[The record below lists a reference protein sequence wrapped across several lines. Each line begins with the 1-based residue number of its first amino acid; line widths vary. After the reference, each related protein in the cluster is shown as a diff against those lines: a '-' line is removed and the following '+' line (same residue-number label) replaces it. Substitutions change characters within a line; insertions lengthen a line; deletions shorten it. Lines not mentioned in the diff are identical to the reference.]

1 MSPPRKPPAKSSTK
15 SELWQRL
22 REARGRKDKT
32 QQDIADLFGITR
44 EAVSQ
49 WESPRGEKRT
59 KPSTD
64 QLKRIAKELGV
75 PFEAY
80 LTNDEVPA
88 AAWSTGKDGKP
99 LVKAFHPDDPAGAEE
114 VRIPESRVKFS
125 GGHGHSVTMGFEAME
140 DSEPATYRLSWFQ
153 KERIN
158 PKKARRFRV
167 TGNSMEPML
176 YPGDSILVNLE
187 ETTVREGLIYV
198 FRHGDQ
204 LKVKRLIPK
213 SDGSLVL
220 RSINR
225 EEYPDDVVP
234 AAAAAEQITV
244 IGRVRDKS
252 GRGGL

>member
-1 MSPPRKPPAKSSTK
+1 MALKDRIKEVRGGDPQTVAAKKTGMSQPMWSKLERGEVDVADTALLPRIAEAYGISLDWLTYGRGP
-15 SELWQRL
+15 RL
-22 REARGRKDKT
+22 RGGR
-32 QQDIADLFGITR
+32 
-44 EAVSQ
+44 E
-49 WESPRGEKRT
+49 
-59 KPSTD
+59 
-64 QLKRIAKELGV
+64 
-75 PFEAY
+75 
-80 LTNDEVPA
+80 
-88 AAWSTGKDGKP
+88 
-99 LVKAFHPDDPAGAEE
+99 LVKAFHPEDPAAEEE
-114 VRIPESRVKFS
+114 VRIPESRVRFS
-125 GGHGHSVTMGFEAME
+125 GGHGHKPSYEAVD

-204 LKVKRLIPK
+204 LKVKKLIPR

-234 AAAAAEQITV
+234 AAAAAEQITI

>member
-1 MSPPRKPPAKSSTK
+1 MALKDRIKEVRGSDAQTVAARKTGMSQPMWSKLERGEVEVQDTALLPRIAEAYGISLDWLTYGRGP
-15 SELWQRL
+15 RL
-22 REARGRKDKT
+22 RGGR
-32 QQDIADLFGITR
+32 
-44 EAVSQ
+44 E
-49 WESPRGEKRT
+49 
-59 KPSTD
+59 
-64 QLKRIAKELGV
+64 
-75 PFEAY
+75 
-80 LTNDEVPA
+80 
-88 AAWSTGKDGKP
+88 
-99 LVKAFHPDDPAGAEE
+99 LVKAFHPDDPAGSEE
-114 VRIPESRVKFS
+114 VRIPESRVRFS
-125 GGHGHSVTMGFEAME
+125 GGHGHFSYEAVD

-158 PKKARRFRV
+158 PKKTRRFRV

-176 YPGDSILVNLE
+176 FPGDSILVNLE

-234 AAAAAEQITV
+234 AAQAAEHITI